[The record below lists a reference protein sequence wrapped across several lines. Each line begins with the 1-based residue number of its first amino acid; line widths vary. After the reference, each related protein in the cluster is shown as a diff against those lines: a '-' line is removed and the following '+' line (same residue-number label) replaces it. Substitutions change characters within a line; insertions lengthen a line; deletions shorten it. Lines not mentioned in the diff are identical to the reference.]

1 MPSAEELI
9 LFIFFNNSLL
19 NFHSCQNYIAEIHK
33 KDGYLFTVQAQ
44 TNTVERHLS
53 RTCLSEQENSANLV
67 HPLAFPAA
75 IATALTFL
83 TY

>member
-1 MPSAEELI
+1 M
-9 LFIFFNNSLL
+9 
-19 NFHSCQNYIAEIHK
+19 
-33 KDGYLFTVQAQ
+33 QAQ

-53 RTCLSEQENSANLV
+53 RTCLSEQENSSNLV
-67 HPLAFPAA
+67 HPPLAFPAA